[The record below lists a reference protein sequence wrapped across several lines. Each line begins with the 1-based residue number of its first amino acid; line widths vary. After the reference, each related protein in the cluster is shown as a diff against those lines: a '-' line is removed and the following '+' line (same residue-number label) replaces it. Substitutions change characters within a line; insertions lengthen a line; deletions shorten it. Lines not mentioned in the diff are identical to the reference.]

1 VENAHLRMGVLEFER
16 HSEKI
21 STRVR
26 VRVSHYIGE
35 AEEGH
40 LLSVFG
46 NDSDVGAITAA
57 VHEQAHFRLTFPDG
71 REQEMSFGERAACYR
86 GSISMP
92 GRKQPVRH
100 MIALSEEIR
109 GLGSMS
115 RTYVLRFDPVDAWTA
130 MVQRLGLP
138 AVPEWA
144 EYMMEILK
152 KNDRI
157 KELDSIGCLPMVV
170 SAGTE
175 EVLQWMEAGVVAG
188 DLRFPEKNGPIR
200 WPCVPLSEVLRPSID
215 TSEEAA

>member
-1 VENAHLRMGVLEFER
+1 MGVLEFER
-16 HSEKI
+16 HTEKI

-26 VRVSHYIGE
+26 VRASQYIGE

-46 NDSDVGAITAA
+46 SDSDVGAITAA
-57 VHEQAHFRLTFPDG
+57 VYEQAHFSLTFPDG
-71 REQEMSFGERAACYR
+71 REQEISLGARAACYR
-86 GSISMP
+86 GSISIP

-115 RTYVLRFDPVDAWTA
+115 HTYVLRFDPVDAWTA

-157 KELDSIGCLPMVV
+157 KELDGIGCLPVAV
-170 SAGTE
+170 SASTE

-188 DLRFPEKNGPIR
+188 DLRFPEENGPIR
-200 WPCVPLSEVLRPSID
+200 WPCALLSEVLRSSID
-215 TSEEAA
+215 ASGEAA

>member
-1 VENAHLRMGVLEFER
+1 MENAHLRMGVLEFER

-26 VRVSHYIGE
+26 VRISQYIGE

-46 NDSDVGAITAA
+46 SDSDVGAITA
-57 VHEQAHFRLTFPDG
+57 VHEQAHFRLTFPDR
-71 REQEMSFGERAACYR
+71 REQDMSLGERAACYR

-100 MIALSEEIR
+100 LIALSEEIR

-115 RTYVLRFDPVDAWTA
+115 RTYVLQFDPVDAWTA
-130 MVQRLGLP
+130 IVQRLELP
-138 AVPEWA
+138 AVPDWA
-144 EYMMEILK
+144 GYMMEILK

-157 KELDSIGCLPMVV
+157 KELDSIGCLPVV
-170 SAGTE
+170 MSAGTE

-188 DLRFPEKNGPIR
+188 DLQFPKKNGPIR
-200 WPCVPLSEVLRPSID
+200 WPCVPLSEDLRPFN
-215 TSEEAA
+215 

>member
-1 VENAHLRMGVLEFER
+1 MEMENAHLRMGV
-16 HSEKI
+16 
-21 STRVR
+21 R
-26 VRVSHYIGE
+26 VRVSQYIGE
-35 AEEGH
+35 GEQGH

-46 NDSDVGAITAA
+46 GDSDVGAITAA

-71 REQEMSFGERAACYR
+71 RGQDMSLGERAACYR
-86 GSISMP
+86 GSISVP

-109 GLGSMS
+109 GLGFMS
-115 RTYVLRFDPVDAWTA
+115 HTYVMRFDPVNAWTG
-130 MVQRLGLP
+130 MVERLGLP

-157 KELDSIGCLPMVV
+157 KELASIGCLPVV
-170 SAGTE
+170 LSASIE
-175 EVLQWMEAGVVAG
+175 EVLQWIEAGVVAG
-188 DLRFPEKNGPIR
+188 KLRFPEENGPIR
-200 WPCVPLSEVLRPSID
+200 WPGVPLSGILRPSID